1 LTYAN
6 DLRRLDTTR
15 KLGGKS
21 IPLRISSKSAE
32 LRDARRPF
40 HSDHEQDGELR
51 ELPPDQYVVNTG
63 QEIDVVLD
71 AAGKAVEKQM
81 PGSRYSLVAMP
92 SAKPLHL
99 RQRRGRFLE
108 RLGPDMGWKPRIC
121 QNTLR
126 YGPFASS

>member
-1 LTYAN
+1 MPTTFVVWIQLENWGGNRSRYESLQKALN
-6 DLRRLDTTR
+6 CEMRGDLFTR
-15 KLGGKS
+15 T
-21 IPLRISSKSAE
+21 I
-32 LRDARRPF
+32 
-40 HSDHEQDGELR
+40 EQDGELR

-108 RLGPDMGWKPRIC
+108 GLGPDMGWKPRIC